1 MYKLFTWESS
11 QRTAFSLKYLAS
23 RLHFLMNKTGKTL
36 GPGSQPKMVRGNSN
50 FFLVPFQIK
59 KSVMMMRK
67 QRRVL
72 SLSESE
78 PEKRDLDIFQ
88 DSLNFPR

>member
-1 MYKLFTWESS
+1 
-11 QRTAFSLKYLAS
+11 
-23 RLHFLMNKTGKTL
+23 
-36 GPGSQPKMVRGNSN
+36 MVRGNSN
-50 FFLVPFQIK
+50 FFLVPYQLK

-88 DSLNFPR
+88 ESLNILR

>member
-1 MYKLFTWESS
+1 MK
-11 QRTAFSLKYLAS
+11 K
-23 RLHFLMNKTGKTL
+23 GKTNRR
-36 GPGSQPKMVRGNSN
+36 GSEPRMVRGNSN
-50 FFLVPFQIK
+50 FFLVPYQLK

-88 DSLNFPR
+88 ESLNILR